1 MTPEAQYSSIKAIG
15 KIESIKN
22 EIEQMDQFLD
32 SALLW
37 RPASALKR
45 QCREVI
51 GMIDALQERFE
62 NKLVVTLIGPSGSG
76 KSTLLNALAG
86 VDHLSKTGHQRP
98 TTRDLVIMSSE
109 QQHAEQLQR
118 EIGPE
123 KVHIV
128 TSKASSAF
136 EHVII
141 IDTPDIDST
150 EQEQHIPMV
159 KHTIELSDILIC
171 LFDAENP
178 KRKDYVDFLSPYVRL
193 FHGDALL
200 VVLNKCD
207 RQREQDLK
215 ENIVPDFSNYLQKAW
230 EKPVHHL
237 LCICARNHLKNPDW
251 DPKAIPLHHFDQYAK
266 LKKIILGTF
275 NRAAYVVDRRL
286 ENALNL
292 KNYLF
297 KEIQTEAQT
306 DAKMLDYAR
315 EQLVALE
322 RQAVKEAST
331 SFRTKDS
338 DRFLGINVLLYQ
350 KLTQK
355 WFGPVGWLIAMWARI
370 LIFGTGMAAIFRFG
384 NPLRQIWGIMSS
396 LMHFKT
402 SQAAVAETN
411 STHKAESSLRH
422 YRLFILKQ
430 WPVIAEAMI
439 KGRFDYSVRNPETS
453 GKDNEAIIQAISSLW
468 SDALDETILKTA
480 NRFSGFF
487 LQLIFNIPTLGILC
501 HAAYLTTIHYF
512 AGDYFSSEF
521 FIHAFLTMIIILFLS
536 FFILQALIRIFGG
549 THQITRGTFH
559 LMKSRVETWPGTCSN
574 PLINQIQSVLVLA
587 SVSNIEQSKVENLQH
602 YRAC

>member
-32 SALLW
+32 SAMLW

-45 QCREVI
+45 QCRKVI
-51 GMIDALQERFE
+51 RMIDALQERFE
-62 NKLVVTLIGPSGSG
+62 HKLVVTLIGPSGSG

-98 TTRDLVIMSSE
+98 TTRNLVILSNE
-109 QQHAEQLQR
+109 QQIVEQLQR
-118 EIGPE
+118 EIGHE
-123 KVHIV
+123 KINIV
-128 TSKASSAF
+128 TSNTSSAL
-136 EHVII
+136 EHIII
-141 IDTPDIDST
+141 IDTPDTDST

-159 KHTIELSDILIC
+159 KRTIEISDILIC

-178 KRKDYVDFLSPYVRL
+178 KRKDYVDFLSPYVQL
-193 FHGDALL
+193 FHGDALI

-215 ENIVPDFSNYLQKAW
+215 EIIVPDFGTYLQKAW

-237 LCICARNHLKNPDW
+237 LCICARNHLNNPSW
-251 DPKAIPLHHFDQYAK
+251 DPKAIPLHHFDQFDK
-266 LKKIILGTF
+266 LKDIIMGTF
-275 NRAAYVVDRRL
+275 NHAAYVIDRRL

-292 KNYLF
+292 KTYLL
-297 KEIQTEAQT
+297 KEIQTEAQN
-306 DAKMLDYAR
+306 DAEILNYAK
-315 EQLVALE
+315 ELLVAIE
-322 RQAVKEAST
+322 REAVKEAAI

-338 DRFLGINVLLYQ
+338 NRFLGINVLLYQ
-350 KLTQK
+350 KLAQK

-384 NPLRQIWGIMSS
+384 NPIRQIWEIMSS

-402 SQAAVAETN
+402 SQAVVAETN
-411 STHKAESSLRH
+411 SSHKAEHSLRH
-422 YRLFILKQ
+422 YRLSILKQ
-430 WPVIAEAMI
+430 WPAIAEAMI
-439 KGRFDYSVRNPETS
+439 KGRFDYSVRNPETAD
-453 GKDNEAIIQAISSLW
+453 KDNESIIQTISSLW
-468 SDALDETILKTA
+468 LDALDESILKTA

-501 HAAYLTTIHYF
+501 HAAYLTTTHYF
-512 AGDYFSSEF
+512 AGNYFSTEF

-549 THQITRGTFH
+549 TRQITNRTFH
-559 LMKSRVETWPGTCSN
+559 LMKSRLETWPGTVSN

-587 SVSNIEQSKVENLQH
+587 WVSNIEQSNDKNRQQ
-602 YRAC
+602 

>member
-62 NKLVVTLIGPSGSG
+62 HKLVVTLIGPSGAG

-86 VDHLSKTGHQRP
+86 VDHLSPTGHQRP
-98 TTRDLVIMSSE
+98 TTRDLVILSSE

-118 EIGPE
+118 KIGHE
-123 KVHIV
+123 KINIV

-136 EHVII
+136 EHIII
-141 IDTPDIDST
+141 IDTPDTDST

-159 KHTIELSDILIC
+159 KQTIELSDILIC
-171 LFDAENP
+171 LFDCENP
-178 KRKDYVDFLSPYVRL
+178 KRKDYVDFLSPYVQL
-193 FHGDALL
+193 FHGEALI

-215 ENIVPDFSNYLQKAW
+215 KNIIPDFGTYLQKAW

-251 DPKAIPLHHFDQYAK
+251 DPKAIPLHHFDQFDK
-266 LKKIILGTF
+266 LRDIIFGTF
-275 NRAAYVVDRRL
+275 NRAAYVIDRRL
-286 ENALNL
+286 ENAINL

-315 EQLVALE
+315 EQLLALE
-322 RQAVKEAST
+322 IQAVKEAAI
-331 SFRTKDS
+331 SFRIKDS

-350 KLTQK
+350 KLAQK

-384 NPLRQIWGIMSS
+384 NPIREIWRVMSS
-396 LMHFKT
+396 LIHFKT
-402 SQAAVAETN
+402 SQAAVAITN
-411 STHKAESSLRH
+411 SNHKAESSLRN
-422 YRLFILKQ
+422 YRLSILKQ

-439 KGRFDYSVRNPETS
+439 KGRFDYSVRNPETT

-468 SDALDETILKTA
+468 LDALDESILKTA

-487 LQLIFNIPTLGILC
+487 IQLIFNIPTLGILC
-501 HAAYLTTIHYF
+501 HAAYLSTIHYF
-512 AGDYFSSEF
+512 AGDYFSTEF

-536 FFILQALIRIFGG
+536 FFILQALIRIFGK
-549 THQITRGTFH
+549 TRQINSRTLH
-559 LMKSRVETWPGTCSN
+559 LIKSRVETWPGNVSN
-574 PLINQIQSVLVLA
+574 PLINHIQSVLILA
-587 SVSNIEQSKVENLQH
+587 SVSNIEQSNEKNRQQ
-602 YRAC
+602 YRTR

>member
-32 SALLW
+32 SAMLW
-37 RPASALKR
+37 SPASTLKK

-62 NKLVVTLIGPSGSG
+62 HKLVVTLIGPSGSG

-86 VDHLSKTGHQRP
+86 VDHLSQTGHQRP
-98 TTRDLVIMSSE
+98 TTRHLVILSSE
-109 QQHAEQLQR
+109 QQNAEQLQR
-118 EIGPE
+118 EIGSE

-128 TSKASSAF
+128 TSKASSAL
-136 EHVII
+136 EHIII
-141 IDTPDIDST
+141 IDTPDTDST

-178 KRKDYVDFLSPYVRL
+178 KRKDYVDFLSPYVQL
-193 FHGDALL
+193 FHGDAII

-215 ENIVPDFSNYLQKAW
+215 ENIVPDFGTYLQKAW

-251 DPKAIPLHHFDQYAK
+251 DPKAIPLHHFDQFDK
-266 LKKIILGTF
+266 LKDVIMGTF
-275 NRAAYVVDRRL
+275 NRAAYVIDSRL

-292 KNYLF
+292 KNFLF
-297 KEIQTEAQT
+297 KEIQTEAQN
-306 DAKMLDYAR
+306 DAKILKYAK

-322 RQAVKEAST
+322 REAVKEAAI

-350 KLTQK
+350 QLAQK

-370 LIFGTGMAAIFRFG
+370 LIIGTGMAAIFRFG
-384 NPLRQIWGIMSS
+384 NPIRQIWGIISS

-402 SQAAVAETN
+402 SQAAVAKAN
-411 STHKAESSLRH
+411 SSQKAESSSRL
-422 YRLFILKQ
+422 YRLSILKQ

-439 KGRFDYSVRNPETS
+439 KGRFDYSVRNPETA
-453 GKDNEAIIQAISSLW
+453 GKDNDSITHTISSLW
-468 SDALDETILKTA
+468 LDALDESILKTA

-487 LQLIFNIPTLGILC
+487 LQFIFNIPTLGILG

-512 AGDYFSSEF
+512 AGNYFSTEF

-536 FFILQALIRIFGG
+536 FFILQVLIRIFGG
-549 THQITRGTFH
+549 TRQITNRTFH
-559 LMKSRVETWPGTCSN
+559 LMKSRMEPWPGTVSN

-587 SVSNIEQSKVENLQH
+587 SVSNIEQSKDKNRQQ
-602 YRAC
+602 

>member
-32 SALLW
+32 SAMLW

-51 GMIDALQERFE
+51 GMIETLQERFE
-62 NKLVVTLIGPSGSG
+62 HKLVVTLIGPSGSG

-98 TTRDLVIMSSE
+98 TTRDLVVLSSE
-109 QQHAEQLQR
+109 QQNAEQLQR
-118 EIGPE
+118 EIGSE

-128 TSKASSAF
+128 TSKASSAL
-136 EHVII
+136 EHIII
-141 IDTPDIDST
+141 IDTPDTDST

-159 KHTIELSDILIC
+159 KHTMELSDILIC

-178 KRKDYVDFLSPYVRL
+178 KRKDYVDFLSPYVQM
-193 FHGDALL
+193 FQGDALI

-215 ENIVPDFSNYLQKAW
+215 ENIIPDFGNYLQKAW

-251 DPKAIPLHHFDQYAK
+251 DPRAIPLHNFDQFGQ
-266 LKKIILGTF
+266 LKDIILGTF
-275 NRAAYVVDRRL
+275 NRAAYVIDRRL

-297 KEIQTEAQT
+297 NEIQTEAQT
-306 DAKMLDYAR
+306 DAKMLKYAR

-322 RQAVKEAST
+322 RQAVKEAAI

-338 DRFLGINVLLYQ
+338 GMFFGMNVLLYQ
-350 KLTQK
+350 KLAQK
-355 WFGPVGWLIAMWARI
+355 WFGPVGWLIAVWARI

-384 NPLRQIWGIMSS
+384 NPIKQIWGVVSS

-402 SQAAVAETN
+402 SQSALAEAN
-411 STHKAESSLRH
+411 SSQKAESSLRH
-422 YRLFILKQ
+422 YRLSILKQ

-439 KGRFDYSVRNPETS
+439 KARFDYSVRNPETA
-453 GKDNEAIIQAISSLW
+453 GKDNESITEIISSLW
-468 SDALDETILKTA
+468 LNALDESILKTA

-487 LQLIFNIPTLGILC
+487 LQLIFNIPTLGILG
-501 HAAYLTTIHYF
+501 HAGYLTTIHYF
-512 AGDYFSSEF
+512 AGDYFSLEF

-549 THQITRGTFH
+549 THQITIRTFR
-559 LMKSRVETWPGTCSN
+559 LMKLRVETWSGTESN

-587 SVSNIEQSKVENLQH
+587 SVSNIEQSNDKNPQQ
-602 YRAC
+602 YRTN